1 MTFEA
6 TVFALALVIGV
17 LLAETRLSMNNEKG
31 LRVRGA
37 LEARGDVYVW
47 MSILYPLAFLLM
59 GAEGIW
65 RSRMPAEVMPGWLLP
80 VGPAAPAWWVAGVL
94 LMLASKGLK
103 YWAIANLADR
113 WTFKVLV
120 LPGMP
125 LVRTGPYRYVDHPN
139 YIAVVGELVGMALMM
154 SARITGP
161 VMTLV
166 FGVVLLM
173 RLKVE
178 TGALRDPRTP

>member
-6 TVFALALVIGV
+6 TVFALAMVIGL
-17 LLAETRLSMNNEKG
+17 LLAETRLSMRNETS
-31 LRVRGA
+31 LRARGA
-37 LEARGDVYVW
+37 IEAPGDIYVA

-65 RSRMPAEVMPGWLLP
+65 RSRI
-80 VGPAAPAWWVAGVL
+80 PAAVAPGAPSSPTWWAAGVL

-103 YWAIANLADR
+103 YWAIANLGNR

-120 LPGMP
+120 LPGVA

-139 YIAVVGELVGMALMM
+139 YIAVIGELTAMTLMM
-154 SARITGP
+154 SAWIVGP
-161 VMTLV
+161 ILTLV
-166 FGVVLLM
+166 FGAALLM
-173 RLKVE
+173 RLRVE
-178 TGALRDPRTP
+178 TRALRDQRTR

>member
-1 MTFEA
+1 MTLDA
-6 TVFALALVIGV
+6 TVFALAMVIGL
-17 LLAETRLSMNNEKG
+17 LLAETRLSMRNEAA
-31 LRVRGA
+31 LRARGA
-37 LEARGDVYVW
+37 IEARGDVYVA

-65 RSRMPAEVMPGWLLP
+65 RSRLPAEVIVAPQSL
-80 VGPAAPAWWVAGVL
+80 APAWWMAGIL

-120 LPGMP
+120 LPGVP

-154 SARITGP
+154 SAWITGP
-161 VMTLV
+161 VMVLV
-166 FGVVLLM
+166 FGLALLM

-178 TGALRDPRTP
+178 TGALRDERTR